1 MQHMDEWRPSRIL
14 APVLDFF
21 VPDACPVCASALP
34 EAGRDLCEGCAG
46 SVRPLPTPRCT
57 QCGGAA
63 DSALEV
69 CGECLRI
76 GRRPWRHAVSVF
88 PYGDTVRELVHRLKY
103 GHQPYLAKLLGRR
116 MGQAWQEHGT
126 GVPDTVVAVP
136 LHWWRHWRR
145 GYNQAALLAEEVSQ
159 VLGLPLLPAL
169 RRQRATRRQA
179 LLDIDRRKANVK
191 GVFAPHPRWSV
202 RGRHV
207 LLVDDVLTT
216 GHTLGE
222 ATRTLLA
229 ADALAVSVLTA
240 ARG

>member
-1 MQHMDEWRPSRIL
+1 
-14 APVLDFF
+14 
-21 VPDACPVCASALP
+21 
-34 EAGRDLCEGCAG
+34 
-46 SVRPLPTPRCT
+46 
-57 QCGGAA
+57 
-63 DSALEV
+63 
-69 CGECLRI
+69 
-76 GRRPWRHAVSVF
+76 VSVF

-103 GHQPYLAKLLGRR
+103 GNQPYLAKLLGRR
-116 MGQAWQEHGT
+116 MARAWQEHGT

-159 VLGLPLLPAL
+159 VLALPLLPAL
-169 RRQRATRRQA
+169 RRSRATRRQA
-179 LLDIDRRKANVK
+179 LLDIERRKANVR
-191 GVFAPHPRWSV
+191 GVFAPRPRWSV